1 MVKHSRKEAS
11 KKHKIRAKF
20 YRLKYYVVQVYD
32 VSGQEPELD
41 CSHKEWWLG
50 GVLTMCCEENNTGVV
65 GFLDSGKLNVVV
77 LLYSN
82 ICVSE
87 LLPL

>member
-1 MVKHSRKEAS
+1 MVSISTGGEGH
-11 KKHKIRAKF
+11 
-20 YRLKYYVVQVYD
+20 YD
-32 VSGQEPELD
+32 VDRAGQEPELD
-41 CSHKEWWLG
+41 CSHKELWLG
-50 GVLTMCCEENNTGVV
+50 GGLTMCCEENNTGVV